1 MKNKFKLGMLIT
13 ALSLTLVGCSSDKP
27 STKTEEETVAKTNL
41 EEFQSTD
48 REFYVNGDI
57 SMRSDSTGTYLEGSI
72 KNNSGEKANY
82 ISINFDLFD
91 ANNKK
96 VGTAMANVNN
106 IENGQNWEFFAKSQG
121 LKVEEA
127 PATEGNP
134 VADLETTEENPA
146 TEGDPVADLET
157 TEEEKTEGEE
167 APATEEETTETIVNN
182 VDSFKITE
190 IEGY

>member
-134 VADLETTEENPA
+134 VADLETTEE
-146 TEGDPVADLET
+146 
-157 TEEEKTEGEE
+157 EKTEGEE

>member
-1 MKNKFKLGMLIT
+1 MKNKFKLGMLMT
-13 ALSLTLVGCSSDKP
+13 VLSLTLVGCSSGGSEDKP
-27 STKTEEETVAKTNL
+27 TTEEETTAKTNL

-48 REFYVNGDI
+48 REFYVNGEI

-82 ISINFDLFD
+82 IAIHFDLFD
-91 ANNKK
+91 VNNKK

-127 PATEGNP
+127 PAPEGDP
-134 VADLETTEENPA
+134 VADLETTEETPA
-146 TEGDPVADLET
+146 PEGDPVADLET
-157 TEEEKTEGEE
+157 TEEET
-167 APATEEETTETIVNN
+167 TEETPKEETPEAVVNN
-182 VDSFKITE
+182 VESFKITE